1 MAWDCF
7 YRMRGQIRT
16 SEPRKPVITRNFQ
29 RPKGSVLTELH
40 RIKIRASSFQAS
52 DSLMQDNLVHRSV
65 GHTFEFTSLTGCR
78 SLLWATEDVR
88 LYDNSGRKPDS
99 DHREIPTEF

>member
-1 MAWDCF
+1 
-7 YRMRGQIRT
+7 
-16 SEPRKPVITRNFQ
+16 
-29 RPKGSVLTELH
+29 
-40 RIKIRASSFQAS
+40 
-52 DSLMQDNLVHRSV
+52 MQDNLVHRSV
-65 GHTFEFTSLTGCR
+65 GHRFEFTSLTGCR